1 MPINSFLL
9 PGAKFIPG
17 YEVANSCRFNKGS
30 SDSLTRTPAG
40 AGNRKT
46 FTFSTWFKKG
56 DFGGLEEALLY
67 SEPDSNN
74 YTAIRIDGSD
84 KIRVLAV
91 VSGGTTNGFDKKT
104 TRVFRDPSAWYH
116 IVVAVDTTQATD
128 TNRVK
133 IYVNGT
139 QETVFDTNT
148 FGAAQ
153 SFDTNINATSQQEIG
168 MEDSVSFFGGYL
180 AETVLI
186 DGSQLTPTSF
196 GEFDEDSPTI
206 WKPKD
211 VSGLTFGTNGFYLDF
226 EDSGDL
232 GDDESGNTNDFAET
246 NLAATDQAT
255 DTPTNNFCTMNPLH
269 FGLPSVSNAPLSNGN
284 NTFTSSE
291 GYSVYPYYF
300 STFAVSQGK
309 WYVEFKFTTTDSAT
323 AGIGSGVA
331 DTYHG
336 NNAYDYSY
344 YYDGRLYNSGSGDST
359 GYAAVSD
366 DDILGCALDLD
377 NNKIYFHINGS
388 YQASGDPANGTGGKS
403 ITAAASNGTGVYHF
417 AVGDSG
423 STAPTT
429 IEANFGNPPYTISS
443 GNADADGYGN
453 FEYAVPSGFY
463 ALCTKN
469 LAEYG

>member
-206 WKPKD
+206 WKPKN
-211 VSGLTFGTNGFYLDF
+211 VSGLTFGTNGFYLDY
-226 EDSGDL
+226 EDSSNLGNDIAGNGDWT
-232 GDDESGNTNDFAET
+232 EN

-255 DTPTNNFCTMNPLH
+255 DTPTNNFATMNPLDNYYE
-269 FGLPSVSNAPLSNGN
+269 SA
-284 NTFTSSE
+284 TFSE
-291 GYSVYPYYF
+291 GNCKIVGSGSNYSAKTC
-300 STFAVSQGK
+300 TFGVSKGK
-309 WYVEFKFTTTDSAT
+309 WYYEAKC
-323 AGIGSGVA
+323 
-331 DTYHG
+331 
-336 NNAYDYSY
+336 
-344 YYDGRLYNSGSGDST
+344 
-359 GYAAVSD
+359 AAVSAASIEAMLGLIETIATSTTFFTGTSANSVGFYKGGSYYKGGSSSAYGSVWGAN
-366 DDILGCALDLD
+366 DILSIAFDLD
-377 NNKIYFHINGS
+377 NNAIYIAINGTWQNS
-388 YQASGDPANGTGGKS
+388 ADPAAGSGGISLGTPSSGFYYPS
-403 ITAAASNGTGVYHF
+403 TTEGTF
-417 AVGDSG
+417 
-423 STAPTT
+423 
-429 IEANFGNPPYTISS
+429 EMNFGGCSGFTVSS

-453 FEYAVPSGFY
+453 FEYAVPSGYF